1 MCSENTPTPSRTLSR
16 RGCLKALGYGILGVG
31 AGGLL
36 GYGYTFHIEPEWLSV
51 ERLNVPIKGLTSNF
65 DGLRLVCLSDFHFEP
80 YTQLD
85 FIERVVERVNQLEP
99 DLVCLL
105 GDYVFTHAESI
116 NALAPVI
123 ARLTAKQGVYATLGN
138 HDLWTNAETVKSG
151 LEQQGIPV
159 LFNQSVA
166 LDVGNDSLIL
176 AGLDDAWSGEPDL
189 QAALAGAPQETPV
202 ILMLHEPDFADEM
215 AQDARIALQLSGHS
229 HGGQVRLPFYGAPFL
244 PRFAR
249 KYDQGLYL
257 VGNMWLYVT
266 RGVGV
271 IGPPGRF
278 SCRPEITEITLVPP
292 SSGA

>member
-16 RGCLKALGYGILGVG
+16 RGCLKALAYGILGIG
-31 AGGLL
+31 TGGLL
-36 GYGYTFHIEPEWLSV
+36 GYGYTFHIEPEWLSL
-51 ERLNVPIKGLTSNF
+51 ERLQVPITNLPSAFNGF
-65 DGLRLVCLSDFHFEP
+65 RLICLSDFHFEP

-105 GDYVFTHAESI
+105 GDYVFTQAESM
-116 NALAPVI
+116 NALVPVL
-123 ARLTAKQGVYATLGN
+123 ARLTANHGVYAILGN
-138 HDLWTNAETVKSG
+138 HDLWTNAEMVRSG
-151 LEQQGIPV
+151 LEQEGIKV
-159 LFNQSVA
+159 LINQSVA
-166 LDVGNDSLIL
+166 LNIGDESLVM

-189 QAALAGAPQETPV
+189 LLALSDAPQNAPV

-215 AQDARIALQLSGHS
+215 ARHAGVALQLSGHS
-229 HGGQVRLPFYGAPFL
+229 HGGQVRMPFYGAPFL

-249 KYDQGLYL
+249 KYDQGLYR

-278 SCRPEITEITLVPP
+278 NCRPEITEIILVPP